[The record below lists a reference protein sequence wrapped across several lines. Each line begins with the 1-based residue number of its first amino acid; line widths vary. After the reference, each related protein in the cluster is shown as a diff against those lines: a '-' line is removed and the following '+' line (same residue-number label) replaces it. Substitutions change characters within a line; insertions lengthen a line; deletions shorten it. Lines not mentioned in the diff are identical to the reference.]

1 MSSDPSEELENFR
14 KQWKEE
20 VTARAKGTP
29 GKWERST
36 RPSDPA
42 KSTAGRGEPPKA
54 TRRLPQYSR
63 LDDERV
69 ARAEDEA
76 SGDGEPH
83 TYHDLEDKDEAR
95 RLGSEGEGTHPSVA
109 ASKKPSS
116 ALEHYERAV
125 EREEQ
130 GNLGDSVSLYR
141 KAYRLDAGVDRIYRN
156 KHFPP
161 TSTTSKPTNPNPSN
175 APVTVPGTAHHS
187 LDGPPAST
195 PSISQ
200 LIASFAGHSIPPVP
214 PETEHSPQPPCPIS
228 TVPSELLIGIL
239 FYLAIADVASFSR
252 LSLVCKHLAYLV
264 ATEDSIWQHI
274 CLGPKYG
281 FAGMHYDW
289 ACSISGAA
297 QAPDELD
304 PSFNML
310 DGSLPDPNPE
320 QNTDT
325 TLPNLSDLSL
335 TSRPPTLTFP
345 LSPTYPSHR
354 TMFRTRPRLRFNGC
368 YISTVNYI
376 RPGSSTP
383 SQVSWNTPVH
393 IVTYYRYLRFFRDG
407 SCVSLLTTSEPL
419 DVVHH
424 LCKAN
429 LPAERSGEERARGGT
444 SLLPPMSIMQHAL
457 RGRWKLSPPSDPQP
471 SSVFAGDAAT
481 TTINE
486 AAQQQEP
493 EGILTVETEGIDPG
507 KYNYIMSL
515 SVRSAGRA
523 SGTRNNKLA
532 WKGFWSYNKLTDDWA
547 EFGLR
552 NDRAFFWS
560 RVGSYGMGE

>member
-1 MSSDPSEELENFR
+1 MSSNPSEELENFR

-20 VTARAKGTP
+20 VTARAKGTS
-29 GKWERST
+29 GKHERSAHPLDHE
-36 RPSDPA
+36 RSA
-42 KSTAGRGEPPKA
+42 AGRGEPSKSSEP
-54 TRRLPQYSR
+54 PQYSG
-63 LDDERV
+63 L
-69 ARAEDEA
+69 DEA
-76 SGDGEPH
+76 KVSREENEETSGDVERH
-83 TYHDLEDKDEAR
+83 TYHDLEYRDEGR
-95 RLGSEGEGTHPSVA
+95 RLGSEGE
-109 ASKKPSS
+109 ASHPSS

-161 TSTTSKPTNPNPSN
+161 TSTASKLTNPNPSN
-175 APVTVPGTAHHS
+175 AAVTVPGTAHHS
-187 LDGPPAST
+187 LDGPPASDT

-200 LIASFAGHSIPPVP
+200 LITSFAGHSIPPVP
-214 PETEHSPQPPCPIS
+214 PETSQSPQPPCPIS
-228 TVPSELLIGIL
+228 TVPSELLIDIL
-239 FYLAIADVASFSR
+239 VRLAHADVASFSR

-264 ATEDSIWQHI
+264 ATEDSIWQQI
-274 CLGPKYG
+274 CLGSKYG
-281 FAGMHYDW
+281 FSGMHYDW

-297 QAPDELD
+297 QASHDLNF
-304 PSFNML
+304 FNEL
-310 DGSLPDPNPE
+310 DGSLRDPNPE
-320 QNTDT
+320 QDT
-325 TLPNLSDLSL
+325 SLPNISDLSL
-335 TSRPPTLTFP
+335 TSPTPLSFP

-407 SCVSLLTTSEPL
+407 TCVSLLTTSEPIE
-419 DVVHH
+419 VVHH

-429 LPAERSGEERARGGT
+429 LPAERGGEERARGA
-444 SLLPPMSIMQHAL
+444 SQLPPMSIMQHAL
-457 RGRWKLSPPSDPQP
+457 RGRWKLSPPSDP
-471 SSVFAGDAAT
+471 SSAAGVTPTASAV
-481 TTINE
+481 
-486 AAQQQEP
+486 QEP
-493 EGILTVETEGIDPG
+493 EGTLTVETLGIDPG
-507 KYNYIMSL
+507 KYNYVMSL
-515 SVRSAGRA
+515 SLRSAGRA

-532 WKGFWSYNKLTDDWA
+532 WRGFWSYNKLTDDWA